1 MSHLEEMMIEATQYR
16 MLLGIFRNDP
26 QITQQSARL
35 MRDVFLSSPEGRRSV
50 DVSPLKPKGKQTI
63 REGTKSPTPR
73 APCGR
78 GPTDRTPAGCGD
90 RRGVTQLRYLRD
102 K

>member
-35 MRDVFLSSPEGRRSV
+35 MRDVFLSGPEGRRTV
-50 DVSPLKPKGKQTI
+50 DASS
-63 REGTKSPTPR
+63 RPR
-73 APCGR
+73 AKF
-78 GPTDRTPAGCGD
+78 PAD
-90 RRGVTQLRYLRD
+90 Y
-102 K
+102 

>member
-26 QITQQSARL
+26 QITQQSAHL
-35 MRDVFLSSPEGRRSV
+35 MRDVFMSGPGGRKVARRSP
-50 DVSPLKPKGKQTI
+50 S
-63 REGTKSPTPR
+63 
-73 APCGR
+73 
-78 GPTDRTPAGCGD
+78 
-90 RRGVTQLRYLRD
+90 RR